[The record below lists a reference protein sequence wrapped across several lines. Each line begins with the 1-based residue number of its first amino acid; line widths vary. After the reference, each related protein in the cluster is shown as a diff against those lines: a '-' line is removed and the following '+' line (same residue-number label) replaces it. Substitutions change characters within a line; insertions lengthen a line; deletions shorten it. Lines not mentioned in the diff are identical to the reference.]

1 MSPYSPS
8 ARRHS
13 ARRRST
19 VVLLA
24 AAALLLP
31 AATATAAGAPAQPAA
46 GEAQPAWVR
55 ATHLV
60 PDLPQMDISLVSL
73 TGGGTTTVEGAGYG
87 DVSTYVRVPAG
98 GFTVEVRGED
108 ADPASAPVLS
118 TTLQADPG
126 QAYTVA
132 ALGTA
137 QDARL
142 APLQDDLTPPAQ
154 GQARVRVLSAAS
166 SAPSVDVSAVDGPVV
181 ARAAAFGGSTTY
193 ADVPA
198 GRWTLQAAPASGSGS
213 SAAAATTAVD
223 LAAGSTYTL
232 AVTDGRNGQL
242 QVTPVADAAGAAAL
256 PVGGAATGGG
266 GTAAGSGGGG
276 ALVGGSLGA
285 AAAVALGALV
295 LVRRSSSRP
304 AAAAVAPTALDR

>member
-1 MSPYSPS
+1 MSPHP
-8 ARRHS
+8 RPV
-13 ARRRST
+13 RRRAA

-24 AAALLLP
+24 AATLLLP
-31 AATATAAGAPAQPAA
+31 VVGASAAAAAPAQP

-73 TGGGTTTVEGAGYG
+73 AGGGTTTVEGAGYG

-98 GFTVEVRGED
+98 GFTVEVRSED
-108 ADPASAPVLS
+108 ADPASSPVLS
-118 TTLQADPG
+118 TTLQADAG

-137 QDARL
+137 SDARL
-142 APLQDDLTPPAQ
+142 VPLQDDLTPPAA

-166 SAPSVDVSAVDGPVV
+166 GAPAVDVTAVDGPVV

-198 GRWTLQAAPASGSGS
+198 GRWTLQAAPSAGSTSTATAGS
-213 SAAAATTAVD
+213 TAVD

-232 AVTDGRNGQL
+232 AVTDGRSGSSQL
-242 QVTPVADAAGAAAL
+242 VVTPVADAAGASAM
-256 PVGGAATGGG
+256 PVGGAATGAG
-266 GTAAGSGGGG
+266 GTAVAHVDPATTVRDG
-276 ALVGGSLGA
+276 ALGALA
-285 AAAVALGALV
+285 AAALGALV
-295 LVRRSSSRP
+295 LVTRRRSAGAP
-304 AAAAVAPTALDR
+304 GAARAALAARDL

>member
-1 MSPYSPS
+1 MSPST
-8 ARRHS
+8 S
-13 ARRRST
+13 ARRRCA

-31 AATATAAGAPAQPAA
+31 ATSAAAATAPAEQPEA

-60 PDLPQMDISLVSL
+60 PDLPQMDVSLVSL
-73 TGGGTTTVEGAGYG
+73 AGGGTTTVEGAGYG

-98 GFTVEVRGED
+98 GFTVEVRGEG
-108 ADPASAPVLS
+108 ADPASVPVLS

-126 QAYTVA
+126 RAYTIA

-142 APLQDDLTPPAQ
+142 VPLQDDLTPPAQ

-166 SAPSVDVSAVDGPVV
+166 SASSVDVSAVDGPVV
-181 ARAAAFGGSTTY
+181 ARGAAFGGSTTY

-198 GRWTLQAAPASGSGS
+198 GRWTLRAAAASGTTT
-213 SAAAATTAVD
+213 AAATTAVD

-232 AVTDGRNGQL
+232 AVTDGPDGEL
-242 QVTPVADAAGAAAL
+242 QVTPVADAAGAAAV
-256 PVGGAATGGG
+256 PVGGAATGAG
-266 GTAAGSGGGG
+266 GTATAHPDAP

-285 AAAVALGALV
+285 LAAAGLGALV
-295 LVRRSSSRP
+295 LVRRSSLSAP
-304 AAAAVAPTALDR
+304 AAAGARTALDR